1 MDIYLVIM
9 TKELLR
15 QFFQGFTNDP
25 DICSNMDRFSEY
37 VYCESAVDARWE
49 RQKQL
54 DRIHLA
60 VMLGEEP
67 IGEIIFKDRTGGEA
81 TFSIHMKNDGVK
93 NHGYGSKAEILA
105 LDYAFHTLE
114 LKTVFADAIHKN
126 KRSQHVLEKVGFVK
140 THRDEQFVYYRC
152 DKETWK
158 PSEAGKP
165 KPTQTDAM
173 PSPI

>member
-1 MDIYLVIM
+1 MSVYLVNM

-15 QFFQGFTNDP
+15 QFFQGFTSDP

-67 IGEIIFKDRTGGEA
+67 IGEIIFKDITGGEA
-81 TFSIHMKNDGVK
+81 TISIHMKNDVVK
-93 NHGYGSKAEILA
+93 NRGYGTKAEILA

-126 KRSQHVLEKVGFVK
+126 KRSQHVLEKVGFQE
-140 THRDEQFVYYRC
+140 THSDEQFVYYRC
-152 DKETWK
+152 DKETWIRQK
-158 PSEAGKP
+158 HHNPRAQE
-165 KPTQTDAM
+165 
-173 PSPI
+173 